1 MGIITKNIR
10 FKKSKKLLFSPKDSE
25 AKFFIKPETGH

>member
-25 AKFFIKPETGH
+25 AKFFIKPETDH